1 MAVSRSAF
9 AMSMAYVSIL
19 NRNAQYHT
27 NHNANYSG
35 CVEDDSSFGDRV
47 RTRRVALGLTPSTL
61 AQRVGVTEN
70 AIRQM
75 ELGYT
80 KCASFAVGLK
90 LAHVLGI
97 SPWALAGETPL
108 GEEPTP
114 SLPDDELRV
123 IRERLSRVDMV
134 IHEIPNLVREIAGLN
149 QTVEM
154 LVADRVL
161 IQAERQRLSAQA
173 ERASTGRKAK

>member
-1 MAVSRSAF
+1 
-9 AMSMAYVSIL
+9 MAYVSTL
-19 NRNAQYHT
+19 KRAAQYHT

-47 RTRRVALGLTPSTL
+47 RTRRLALGLTPSTL

-108 GEEPTP
+108 GEEPTQ
-114 SLPDDELRV
+114 LPTDELGEV
-123 IRERLSRVDMV
+123 RERLVAMGLS
-134 IHEIPNLVREIAGLN
+134 IQEIPNIVREIAGLN
-149 QTVEM
+149 QAVKQ
-154 LVADRVL
+154 LVADRASL
-161 IQAERQRLSAQA
+161 QDERQQPSVQVK
-173 ERASTGRKAK
+173 RASTGRKAE